1 MVMKKKFIR
10 VHGKQKWRAEESN
23 GEEGADT
30 RTKTTG
36 QIQI

>member
-10 VHGKQKWRAEESN
+10 VLGKQKWRAEESN